1 MNIKTDNGEISLNE
15 KCLEALIELGYP
27 NAAAVTLIKNAMAEH
42 ELNTI
47 LQQRQHAYKSE
58 SDALYLT
65 WQYDQT
71 PEAEQAWRDKVA
83 EIKQRYPKP
92 A

>member
-1 MNIKTDNGEISLNE
+1 MEIIS
-15 KCLEALIELGYP
+15 ELG
-27 NAAAVTLIKNAMAEH
+27 VVLE
-42 ELNTI
+42 
-47 LQQRQHAYKSE
+47 QREHAYRAE
-58 SDALYLT
+58 SDALYMA

>member
-1 MNIKTDNGEISLNE
+1 MFINTNNGDVALDENCLDALKEKGYSTDDAT
-15 KCLEALIELGYP
+15 ALIK
-27 NAAAVTLIKNAMAEH
+27 AAMAKH
-42 ELNTI
+42 ELNTV
-47 LQQRQHAYKSE
+47 LQQRQQAYRAE
-58 SDALYLT
+58 ADALFLA